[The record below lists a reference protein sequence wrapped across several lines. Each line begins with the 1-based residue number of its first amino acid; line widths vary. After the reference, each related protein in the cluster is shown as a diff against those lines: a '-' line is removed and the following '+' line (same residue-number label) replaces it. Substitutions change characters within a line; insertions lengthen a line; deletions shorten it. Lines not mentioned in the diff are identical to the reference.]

1 MYYNDKVVWITGA
14 SSGIGEHLAYALAEQ
29 GAKLILSG
37 RNEKELQRVKQNCRQ
52 LTEIQVLPLDVTEF
66 DTIPQKTAEAVAFF
80 HRIDIIINNAGIS
93 QRSKALDTDL
103 SVDRR
108 IMDINYF
115 GSIGITK
122 ALLPVFLKQGAGQ
135 IVVISSVTGK
145 IGTPYRSAYS
155 ASKHAL
161 HGFYDTLRAELEDQG
176 ISVSIVCPGYIRTN
190 LSINALKGDGSK
202 NNTMNDVIKNG
213 LDAGVLAQ
221 KLLRQ
226 VAKRKE
232 EFYIGGK
239 EILAIYIKRF
249 FPGMLSKIIKRAKV
263 I

>member
-14 SSGIGEHLAYALAEQ
+14 SSGIGEHLAYALADQ
-29 GAKLILSG
+29 GAKLILSS

-52 LTEIQVLPLDVTEF
+52 ITEIQLLAMDITDF
-66 DTIPQKTAEAVAFF
+66 DTIPQKTAEAIALFN
-80 HRIDIIINNAGIS
+80 RIDIIINNAGIS

-122 ALLPVFLKQGAGQ
+122 ALLPVFLRQGAGQ

-145 IGTPYRSAYS
+145 IGTPYRSAYA

-176 ISVSIVCPGYIRTN
+176 IFVSIVCPGYIRTN

-213 LDAGVLAQ
+213 LDAGVFAQ

-232 EFYIGGK
+232 EIYIGGK

-249 FPGMLSKIIKRAKV
+249 FPSMLSKIIKRVKV